1 MSSTS
6 TECNA
11 TKHSKS
17 KRGSRNTSAR
27 PPHTLDKM
35 MVGTASEPCIP
46 SSSSSPSPSSSSS
59 LPSTSSLALPLLQ
72 TAFAGS
78 PPGAGLSF
86 MEQTTPFGGNKGT
99 EQQEIQRKYCGCKTR
114 SVQTC
119 NQWKIAAAAAQVK
132 PHSLNDRSID
142 AEVVDLT
149 CKTSEPIVVDLTN
162 NDSVVLVGESG
173 QQPNR
178 EFRPQPLS
186 DSLVFSGGGGDDSRH
201 TQSGALATRKLPREV
216 GRKDFARSSG
226 TLSCGI
232 CIDSYAEIV
241 QSGRLIV
248 STTCGHIFCSQC
260 LSNFLGHANF
270 CPICRRKLTPKE
282 YHPLYM

>member
-11 TKHSKS
+11 TQHSNS

-46 SSSSSPSPSSSSS
+46 SSAASAS
-59 LPSTSSLALPLLQ
+59 L
-72 TAFAGS
+72 
-78 PPGAGLSF
+78 
-86 MEQTTPFGGNKGT
+86 
-99 EQQEIQRKYCGCKTR
+99 
-114 SVQTC
+114 
-119 NQWKIAAAAAQVK
+119 
-132 PHSLNDRSID
+132 PHSLNDRSMD
-142 AEVVDLT
+142 VEVVDLT
-149 CKTSEPIVVDLTN
+149 CETSEPLVVDLTQD
-162 NDSVVLVGESG
+162 DSLVLVGESG
-173 QQPNR
+173 QQPDR

-216 GRKDFARSSG
+216 GRREFARSSG

-232 CIDSYAEIV
+232 CIDSFAEIV
-241 QSGRLIV
+241 QSGWLIV

-260 LSNFLGHANF
+260 LSNFLRYANF
-270 CPICRRKLTPKE
+270 CPICRRHLTPKE
-282 YHPLYM
+282 FHPIYM

>member
-11 TKHSKS
+11 TQHSKS
-17 KRGSRNTSAR
+17 KRGSHNTSAR

-46 SSSSSPSPSSSSS
+46 SSSSSSSSS

-72 TAFAGS
+72 TALTGS
-78 PPGAGLSF
+78 PPVAGLSF
-86 MEQTTPFGGNKGT
+86 VEQTTPFGGSKGP
-99 EQQEIQRKYCGCKTR
+99 EHQAVQRKYCGCKTR

-119 NQWKIAAAAAQVK
+119 NQRKIAVAAAQEE

-142 AEVVDLT
+142 VEVVDLT
-149 CKTSEPIVVDLTN
+149 CETSEPLVVDLTQ
-162 NDSVVLVGESG
+162 DASLVLVGESG

-186 DSLVFSGGGGDDSRH
+186 DSLIFSGGGGGGGDSRH

-216 GRKDFARSSG
+216 GRREFARSSG

-232 CIDSYAEIV
+232 CIDSFAEIV

-248 STTCGHIFCSQC
+248 STCGHIFCSQC
-260 LSNFLGHANF
+260 LSNFLRHANF
-270 CPICRRKLTPKE
+270 CPI
-282 YHPLYM
+282 